1 MTSKNIGDLL
11 NAGGVTWG
19 WFYADF
25 PQSTNNQPITTCP
38 STYNSHYDPFQYYVV
53 SAH

>member
-11 NAGGVTWG
+11 NAKNITWG

-25 PQSTNNQPITTCP
+25 PQSTTASRFRSQAAV
-38 STYNSHYDPFQYYVV
+38 DV
-53 SAH
+53 